1 MRPLGSSLA
10 DTLVAATAAELELPL
25 VTGDRR
31 LARAVGALL
40 VSDYV

>member
-1 MRPLGSSLA
+1 VIPRLA
-10 DTLVAATAAELELPL
+10 DALVAATAAELRLPL

-40 VSDYV
+40 VHDHA